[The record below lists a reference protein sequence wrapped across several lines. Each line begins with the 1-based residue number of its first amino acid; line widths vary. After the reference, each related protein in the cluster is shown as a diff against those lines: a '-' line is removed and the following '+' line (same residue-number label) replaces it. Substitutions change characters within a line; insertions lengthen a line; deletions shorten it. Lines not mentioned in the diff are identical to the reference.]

1 MAKYALGVDYGSLSA
16 RAVLIDIKSGEI
28 AGTAVYEYP
37 HKIYDYEFV
46 DGTLLPH
53 GFALQDPMDYYN
65 CFVNAVKD
73 AVSLSKVA
81 PEDIISVGIDATGS
95 TMFPV
100 RKNKKPLT
108 LEERFAKN
116 PHAYVK
122 MWKHHGGEEEA
133 RQIQSLIEKRGET
146 FLEYYGGAVSSEWI
160 FPKILETVHKAPEVY
175 QEADYFIDVSDWMTW
190 LLTDELTRSRCIFG
204 YKAFYRAESYGF
216 PSQDF
221 FDEMDPAFENVLT
234 EKLAGPVLPVGDRA
248 GVLCEEMAEI
258 LGLKAGIPVSVA
270 LLDAHA
276 SVTGVGVTRPGEM
289 VLVMGT
295 STCHMLLSET
305 GEGIPGVSGLVYD
318 GIIKGLFGYESGQP
332 CVGDGFAWF
341 LKNMVPG
348 RYYDEANEK
357 GISIHQLM
365 IEKLEGYTAGKSGLL
380 ALEWF
385 NGVRSPLADFNL
397 NGMFLGMNLNTKP
410 EEMYLALIEA
420 TAYGTKWI
428 IEQFENHGTPIYEIV
443 LSGGIPVKNS
453 LLVQVYADIL
463 NKPVR
468 VSHMELSV
476 AYGAALNGMAAAGEE
491 VTGYADIGEAS
502 RTLATKNQTYV
513 YPNKKQVE
521 TYEAIY
527 KDYRILCDY
536 FSDGTN
542 DVMKRL
548 NALRY

>member
-16 RAVLIDIKSGEI
+16 RAVLIDIKTGEI
-28 AGTAVYEYP
+28 TGTAVYEYP

-46 DGTLLPH
+46 DGTILPP
-53 GFALQDPMDYYN
+53 GYALQDPMDYYN

-73 AVSLSKVA
+73 AVCLSGVNT
-81 PEDIISVGIDATGS
+81 EDIISIGIDATGS

-100 RKNKKPLT
+100 RKDKKPLS
-108 LEERFAKN
+108 LEENFAKN

-146 FLEYYGGAVSSEWI
+146 FLDYYGGAVSSEWI

-190 LLTDELTRSRCIFG
+190 ILTDELTRSRCIFG

-216 PSQDF
+216 PPQDF
-221 FDEMDPAFENVLT
+221 FNEMDPALENVLT
-234 EKLAGPVLPVGDRA
+234 EKLAGPVLSVGDRA
-248 GVLCEEMAEI
+248 GVLCEEMAEV

-348 RYYDEANEK
+348 RYYDEAKEK

-428 IEQFENHGTPIYEIV
+428 IEQFENHGTSIHEIV
-443 LSGGIPVKNS
+443 LSGGIPVKNP

-476 AYGAALNGMAAAGEE
+476 AYGVALNGMTAAGSEAS
-491 VTGYADIGEAS
+491 GYADIGEAS
-502 RTLATKNQTYV
+502 RALATKNQTYV
-513 YPNKKQVE
+513 YPKPEQNA
-521 TYEAIY
+521 TYEGLY

-536 FSDGTN
+536 FGKGTN

-548 NALRY
+548 NALR